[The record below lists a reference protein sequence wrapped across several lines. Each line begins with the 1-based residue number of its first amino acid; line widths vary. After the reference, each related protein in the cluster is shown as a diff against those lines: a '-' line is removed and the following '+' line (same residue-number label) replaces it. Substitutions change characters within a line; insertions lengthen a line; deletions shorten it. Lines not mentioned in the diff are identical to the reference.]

1 MTTQELQSA
10 LETLRLENR
19 HLDNNLSFYADTT
32 QSLALDIATLN
43 GEIAELKKQL

>member
-1 MTTQELQSA
+1 MTTQELQIA